1 VSYRSFIWHL
11 LRLPTVTSSRAKWG
25 ALTPLLGGV
34 IIVHNTNLIVSK
46 ERHVVQKNSSKHRS
60 PGYSPRDMSPTRR
73 TGQCQSTRR
82 CHTCCHDCDVVQ
94 PNSCHAERLK
104 WVIPPDV
111 GDAYVVKQADYTTC
125 NNQQG
130 TTATRNSCY
139 SAHKGVSPADT
150 IGGNC
155 GDSYFYMSGSSGT
168 SNRAYYYVSGFDNL
182 PHEAI
187 SYNWE
192 VDVNGPNSYSHSD
205 RFAGGLDFRSSWE
218 TGTVSVPVS
227 TSGYY
232 YGSVYGLNSIA
243 VLFTGGVCFSYGPQA
258 DSNVY

>member
-1 VSYRSFIWHL
+1 MSSKKILARTTVLVIALGTCL
-11 LRLPTVTSSRAKWG
+11 LHAGQANASPPAGAIHAAMTVTSFNQTVA
-25 ALTPLLGGV
+25 TQ
-34 IIVHNTNLIVSK
+34 N
-46 ERHVVQKNSSKHRS
+46 
-60 PGYSPRDMSPTRR
+60 GY
-73 TGQCQSTRR
+73 
-82 CHTCCHDCDVVQ
+82 
-94 PNSCHAERLK
+94 K
-104 WVIPPDV
+104 WVTPPDV

-205 RFAGGLDFRSSWE
+205 RFDGGLDFRSSWE

>member
-1 VSYRSFIWHL
+1 MSSKKILARTTVLVIALGTCL
-11 LRLPTVTSSRAKWG
+11 LHAGQANASPPAGAIHAAMTVTSFNQTVA
-25 ALTPLLGGV
+25 TQ
-34 IIVHNTNLIVSK
+34 N
-46 ERHVVQKNSSKHRS
+46 
-60 PGYSPRDMSPTRR
+60 GY
-73 TGQCQSTRR
+73 
-82 CHTCCHDCDVVQ
+82 
-94 PNSCHAERLK
+94 K
-104 WVIPPDV
+104 WVTPPDV

-205 RFAGGLDFRSSWE
+205 RFDGGLDFRSSWE

-243 VLFTGGVCFSYGPQA
+243 VLFTGGVCFSTVLKPIATFTKVDNAIGPNEPTQ
-258 DSNVY
+258 